1 MSQFFTK
8 ILAIALLS
16 STSAVAVN
24 ASPVADSPTPP
35 APAIGDRH
43 NGYIGIGSA
52 IGLGGNTT
60 ALGTG
65 GLAILSKVRFSDNFS
80 LHDATVVFGGGAA
93 TSMIIVSADL
103 PIRDD
108 TGRTIVSPF
117 IGGGAMLRYN
127 RGLSISPA
135 VSGGID
141 LPLTPD
147 FTGTLRL
154 NAGFPSDRP
163 ADVGILVGVGYN
175 VGARTQ

>member
-1 MSQFFTK
+1 MSQFFAK
-8 ILAIALLS
+8 ILTLTLAILS
-16 STSAVAVN
+16 SAVAVN
-24 ASPVADSPTPP
+24 ASPITDPSVPPSPE
-35 APAIGDRH
+35 IGDRN

-52 IGLGGNTT
+52 IGLSGNTT

-65 GLAILSKVRFSDNFS
+65 GLAILTKVRFSDNFS
-80 LHDATVVFGGGAA
+80 LHDATVIFGGGAA

-103 PIRDD
+103 PILDS

-117 IGGGAMLRYN
+117 IGGGVMLRYAE
-127 RGLSISPA
+127 GLSIAPA

-141 LPLTPD
+141 LPLTQD

-154 NAGFPSDRP
+154 NAGFPSARP

-175 VGARTQ
+175 VGARTK